1 MNENFT
7 FCPIS
12 GKYFPYK
19 PNPKLFR
26 REMEIRFRAN
36 AKKAKYLLLVYDTDS
51 EIQNPIIQKLFR
63 TEALALEYYKTLQTQ
78 RAKGRAQETGTACI

>member
-26 REMEIRFRAN
+26 KKYEIRFRAN
-36 AKKAKYLLLVYDTDS
+36 AKKAKFLLLTYDVES

-63 TEALALEYYKTLQTQ
+63 TEEMALDYYKTLQAQHTKS
-78 RAKGRAQETGTACI
+78 RANQTCASI